1 MLLLNLE
8 GANLVYRNSCFY
20 ITSSLEQGLLC
31 SSFDCVIH
39 KHWMQFLSLTV
50 YNILCLSKQTNN
62 KTKKYQAD
70 LFWVKTKLL
79 GKYQLGGPL
88 VRDALEPWMWYVTLP
103 SQLQLLF
110 RNLYGELKEILF
122 MG

>member
-8 GANLVYRNSCFY
+8 GTNLVYRNSCFY
-20 ITSSLEQGLLC
+20 ITSSLEQWLLC
-31 SSFDCVIH
+31 SFLYSVIH

-50 YNILCLSKQTNN
+50 YNILRLSKQMNN

-70 LFWVKTKLL
+70 LFQVKTKLL

-88 VRDALEPWMWYVTLP
+88 VRDALGPLM
-103 SQLQLLF
+103 
-110 RNLYGELKEILF
+110 
-122 MG
+122 